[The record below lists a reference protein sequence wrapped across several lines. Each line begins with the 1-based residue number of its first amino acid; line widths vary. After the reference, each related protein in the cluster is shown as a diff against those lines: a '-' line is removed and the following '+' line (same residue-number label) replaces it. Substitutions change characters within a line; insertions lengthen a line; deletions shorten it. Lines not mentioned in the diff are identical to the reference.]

1 MNNIN
6 NNYLLK
12 LSISIIIFIT
22 IYFIINS
29 SFISFFVWKL
39 PNLFQDWAIPID
51 WLRCNSIGYD
61 IYSSNI
67 KNCTSDL
74 MAYGK
79 VWLLVPYFEKFE
91 NYYYIYLPYLIIF
104 ISIICILKIINPKDN
119 ISWLIFILCIFNPS
133 TLLTFERANIDL
145 LIFTLAILIVL
156 NRIFILNWFI
166 YIFLSFLKIYPFF
179 LCLNF
184 FLENKNRSS
193 RKIIYFASLLILISI
208 IYLIFNIRYDFTTF
222 FGGGAVAG
230 KAGYQFLWSL
240 NSLAKILKYSLEFNY
255 IFSLLITLVVFILF
269 IRILMK
275 KINNKIN
282 VLKESFFENKNLR
295 IFLVG
300 SLMSL
305 FCYIFFSNW
314 SYREIFIILSIPYLY
329 NLSLSLFNKKNLNL
343 ITTLII
349 SRYIFIFLYSY
360 LNVILIPENLNG
372 ERVFSNY
379 LIVVNFIKSLFD
391 MALMSLIAS
400 ILIIKIKELSS
411 VIKLQLKLNN

>member
-1 MNNIN
+1 
-6 NNYLLK
+6 
-12 LSISIIIFIT
+12 
-22 IYFIINS
+22 
-29 SFISFFVWKL
+29 
-39 PNLFQDWAIPID
+39 
-51 WLRCNSIGYD
+51 
-61 IYSSNI
+61 
-67 KNCTSDL
+67 
-74 MAYGK
+74 
-79 VWLLVPYFEKFE
+79 
-91 NYYYIYLPYLIIF
+91 
-104 ISIICILKIINPKDN
+104 
-119 ISWLIFILCIFNPS
+119 
-133 TLLTFERANIDL
+133 
-145 LIFTLAILIVL
+145 
-156 NRIFILNWFI
+156 
-166 YIFLSFLKIYPFF
+166 
-179 LCLNF
+179 
-184 FLENKNRSS
+184 
-193 RKIIYFASLLILISI
+193 
-208 IYLIFNIRYDFTTF
+208 
-222 FGGGAVAG
+222 
-230 KAGYQFLWSL
+230 
-240 NSLAKILKYSLEFNY
+240 
-255 IFSLLITLVVFILF
+255 
-269 IRILMK
+269 MK

>member
-1 MNNIN
+1 
-6 NNYLLK
+6 
-12 LSISIIIFIT
+12 
-22 IYFIINS
+22 
-29 SFISFFVWKL
+29 
-39 PNLFQDWAIPID
+39 
-51 WLRCNSIGYD
+51 
-61 IYSSNI
+61 
-67 KNCTSDL
+67 
-74 MAYGK
+74 
-79 VWLLVPYFEKFE
+79 
-91 NYYYIYLPYLIIF
+91 
-104 ISIICILKIINPKDN
+104 
-119 ISWLIFILCIFNPS
+119 
-133 TLLTFERANIDL
+133 
-145 LIFTLAILIVL
+145 
-156 NRIFILNWFI
+156 
-166 YIFLSFLKIYPFF
+166 
-179 LCLNF
+179 
-184 FLENKNRSS
+184 
-193 RKIIYFASLLILISI
+193 
-208 IYLIFNIRYDFTTF
+208 
-222 FGGGAVAG
+222 
-230 KAGYQFLWSL
+230 
-240 NSLAKILKYSLEFNY
+240 
-255 IFSLLITLVVFILF
+255 
-269 IRILMK
+269 MK

-379 LIVVNFIKSLFD
+379 LIFVNFIKSLFD